1 MRSMASGMHSVH
13 ISHMINIYF
22 YEIYNVEILAKC
34 SYCTMKL
41 WQGKHELPPDDVPM
55 AAPSDEATLVTAE
68 GLYVHEV
75 PQTSTFKSLSW

>member
-1 MRSMASGMHSVH
+1 
-13 ISHMINIYF
+13 
-22 YEIYNVEILAKC
+22 L
-34 SYCTMKL
+34 T
-41 WQGKHELPPDDVPM
+41 GKTYELPPDDVPM

>member
-1 MRSMASGMHSVH
+1 MKIIMLQYLL
-13 ISHMINIYF
+13 N
-22 YEIYNVEILAKC
+22 
-34 SYCTMKL
+34 SYCTMKPC
-41 WQGKHELPPDDVPM
+41 QGKHELPPDDVPM